1 MPRPAFPLAPG
12 QPSPLTEPHLVTMT
26 GEWALWRDIAVRTA
40 GFPVSGLDI
49 FGPRDERAALRTVAR
64 DPLFQ
69 AAVTWQNRAA
79 MRNAVAKIATGAPA
93 PGSAQRRR
101 EEVVASYWQRYCAK
115 NDTIGFFGPL
125 AWGRVADDGPAV
137 QASCGRLVSE
147 STVQFEAWAIQ
158 ALAEALD
165 PDLAVPA
172 GPRSER
178 DLRTQLEQSPPGLR
192 ARGLAALDRL
202 ERCRSAV
209 AQATTPD
216 ALDEA
221 LGDLDRVFEELTGQS
236 PTRRPGETNA
246 ARTLLY
252 LDCMRELDLTVGP
265 ELRAELA
272 ATLPP
277 LLAGA
282 RWYSGRIHHA
292 ARQIIAEAA
301 TASGAR
307 SLDRVLEAVL
317 PALRRLPDVAAAANH
332 DLQRRWSAL
341 LADPDTATIGT
352 RAAAAFADY
361 APAWPVSV
369 YQSADV
375 QIAAPSLA
383 AINAGDYLCVV
394 GDFHPGAN
402 PLGQSMFAT
411 RHPDNNRFL
420 SAIAS
425 DVGTLPFLH
434 PPGGIGSPP
443 TRNMPAITR
452 PGDVHV
458 TAGPRDRMPDGYR
471 TLRAADLIVDG
482 ESVTTRDGS
491 WRAPLA
497 HLLWLPMLVA
507 GVHAYDPFPVAGADG
522 HGPRITIGRTVWRRE
537 TWDIPAAQAPE
548 RPEDAA
554 DWARGLS
561 LPRRVFALSPGE
573 LKPIYID
580 FDSPVLTR
588 ILCRQL
594 RRAAADFPGQPAR
607 FTELLPG
614 PDDCWLA
621 DQTGQRYTSEL
632 RLVAVDLG
640 RKASRGLPGH
650 GCEVGA
656 TMSRSTVP
664 PDEPDYPPPC
674 SDLQ

>member
-1 MPRPAFPLAPG
+1 
-12 QPSPLTEPHLVTMT
+12 
-26 GEWALWRDIAVRTA
+26 
-40 GFPVSGLDI
+40 
-49 FGPRDERAALRTVAR
+49 
-64 DPLFQ
+64 
-69 AAVTWQNRAA
+69 
-79 MRNAVAKIATGAPA
+79 
-93 PGSAQRRR
+93 
-101 EEVVASYWQRYCAK
+101 
-115 NDTIGFFGPL
+115 
-125 AWGRVADDGPAV
+125 
-137 QASCGRLVSE
+137 
-147 STVQFEAWAIQ
+147 
-158 ALAEALD
+158 
-165 PDLAVPA
+165 VPA
-172 GPRSER
+172 GPRSEG

-209 AQATTPD
+209 AQGTTPQTLD
-216 ALDEA
+216 AA
-221 LGDLDRVFEELTGQS
+221 LGDLDRAFEELTGRS
-236 PTRRPGETNA
+236 PIRRRGETNA

-252 LDCMRELDLTVGP
+252 LDCMRELDVTVGP
-265 ELRAELA
+265 ALQAELA

-292 ARQIIAEAA
+292 AAQIIGEAA
-301 TASGAR
+301 TASAAR

-317 PALRRLPDVAAAANH
+317 PALRRLPDVAAAANR

-361 APAWPVSV
+361 APAWPVGV

-383 AINAGDYLCVV
+383 AVNAGDYLCVV

-411 RHPDNNRFL
+411 RHPDKDRFL
-420 SAIAS
+420 GAIAS

-458 TAGPRDRMPDGYR
+458 TAGSRDRMPDGYR
-471 TLRAADLIVDG
+471 TLPAADLIVDG
-482 ESVTTRDGS
+482 ETVTTQDGS
-491 WRAPLA
+491 WQAPLS

-507 GVHAYDPFPVAGADG
+507 GVHAYDPFPAAGAGG

-554 DWARGLS
+554 NWARELG

-594 RRAAADFPGQPAR
+594 RRAAAGFPGQPAR
-607 FTELLPG
+607 FTEMLPG

-621 DQTGQRYTSEL
+621 DQSGQRYTSEL

-640 RKASRGLPGH
+640 RKASSRLGTPGS
-650 GCEVGA
+650 ESA
-656 TMSRSTVP
+656 TCAP
-664 PDEPDYPPPC
+664 GNE
-674 SDLQ
+674 

>member
-1 MPRPAFPLAPG
+1 MPRPAFPLARGHILAP
-12 QPSPLTEPHLVTMT
+12 PAEPHLVTLA
-26 GEWALWRDIAVRTA
+26 GEWALWRDLAVRTA

-49 FGPRDERAALRTVAR
+49 FGSPDEQAALRAVAR

-69 AAVTWQNRAA
+69 TAVTWQNRAA
-79 MRNAVAKIATGAPA
+79 MRNAVAKIANGAAA
-93 PGSAQRRR
+93 PGSARRRR

-147 STVQFEAWAIQ
+147 STVCFEAWAIQ

-165 PDLAVPA
+165 PGLGVPA
-172 GPRSER
+172 GPGSER
-178 DLRTQLEQSPPGLR
+178 DLRARLEQSPPGLR
-192 ARGLAALDRL
+192 GRGLTALSRL

-209 AQATTPD
+209 AQAAAPGT
-216 ALDEA
+216 LDEA

-236 PTRRPGETNA
+236 PTRRPGQTNA

-252 LDCMRELDLTVGP
+252 LDCMRELDLIIGPALRDELTV
-265 ELRAELA
+265 
-272 ATLPP
+272 TLPP

-282 RWYSGRIHHA
+282 RWYSGRIYHA
-292 ARQIIAEAA
+292 AGQIIGEAA
-301 TASGAR
+301 AASGAR
-307 SLDRVLEAVL
+307 SLDRVLKAVE
-317 PALRRLPDVAAAANH
+317 PALRRLPDAAAAANH

-341 LADPDTATIGT
+341 LADPDLATIGA

-361 APAWPVSV
+361 LPAWPVSV

-383 AINAGDYLCVV
+383 AVNAGNYLCVV

-411 RHPDNNRFL
+411 RHPDKDRFL

-434 PPGGIGSPP
+434 PPGGIGTPP

-458 TAGPRDRMPDGYR
+458 ASSPRDRMPDGYQ
-471 TLRAADLIVDG
+471 TLPAADLIVDG
-482 ESVTTRDGS
+482 ETVTSRDGS
-491 WRAPLA
+491 WQAPLA

-507 GVHAYDPFPVAGADG
+507 GVHAYDPFPAASADG

-537 TWDIPAAQAPE
+537 TWDIPAAQAPQ

-554 DWARGLS
+554 NWARDHS

-580 FDSPVLTR
+580 FASPVLTR

-594 RRAAADFPGQPAR
+594 RRAAAGFPGQPVR
-607 FTELLPG
+607 FTEMLPG

-621 DQTGQRYTSEL
+621 DQDGRRYTSEL
-632 RLVAVDLG
+632 RLVAVDQE
-640 RKASRGLPGH
+640 RRASPRAGTTADTAATGH
-650 GCEVGA
+650 A
-656 TMSRSTVP
+656 T
-664 PDEPDYPPPC
+664 
-674 SDLQ
+674 

>member
-1 MPRPAFPLAPG
+1 VMPRPASPLAPG
-12 QPSPLTEPHLVTMT
+12 QTPSPLTEPHLVTMA

-49 FGPRDERAALRTVAR
+49 FGSRDEQAALRAVAR

-69 AAVTWQNRAA
+69 TAVTWQNRAA
-79 MRNAVAKIATGAPA
+79 MRNAVAKIAAGAPA

-125 AWGRVADDGPAV
+125 AWGRVSDDGPAV
-137 QASCGRLVSE
+137 GVSCGRLVSE

-178 DLRTQLEQSPPGLR
+178 DLRTRLEQSPPGLR

-209 AQATTPD
+209 AQATAPET
-216 ALDEA
+216 LDET
-221 LGDLDRVFEELTGQS
+221 LGNLDRMFEELTGRS
-236 PTRRPGETNA
+236 STRRPGEPNA

-265 ELRAELA
+265 ELQAELA

-317 PALRRLPDVAAAANH
+317 PALRHLPDVAAAANH

-361 APAWPVSV
+361 TSAWPVSV

-383 AINAGDYLCVV
+383 AVNAGDYLCVV

-411 RHPDNNRFL
+411 RHPDKDRFL

-458 TAGPRDRMPDGYR
+458 TAGSRDRMPDGYR
-471 TLRAADLIVDG
+471 TLPAADLIVDG
-482 ESVTTRDGS
+482 ETVTTQDGS
-491 WRAPLA
+491 WQAPLA

-507 GVHAYDPFPVAGADG
+507 GVHAYDAFPPAGADG

-554 DWARGLS
+554 NWARGLS

-607 FTELLPG
+607 FTEMLPG

-640 RKASRGLPGH
+640 RKAQPTEVTADLYDRALP
-650 GCEVGA
+650 
-656 TMSRSTVP
+656 RR
-664 PDEPDYPPPC
+664 
-674 SDLQ
+674 